1 MNEPILLTGKDVACI
16 YRALHIARA
25 QAKAAL
31 EEALKLRGKAPAVAY
46 EDGADIVATVVEVL
60 DSITQ
65 EMEEFILNCDDL
77 TARLNAHREPAKAA
91 AK

>member
-1 MNEPILLTGKDVACI
+1 MNEPLLLTGKDAQCI
-16 YRALHIARA
+16 NRALLIARA
-25 QAKAAL
+25 QTKTAL

-46 EDGADIVATVVEVL
+46 EDGADIVATIVEVL

-77 TARLNAHREPAKAA
+77 TARLKARREAAKAA
-91 AK
+91 K